1 MADFAD
7 TPELFASPLPPTG
20 TILINDRC
28 LIRTRD
34 RHRIVVVAGVPLAHY
49 TVGDRMAEAYAM
61 VCLVEQGWAD
71 QNDVAQALGYSRR
84 TLHRYQ
90 LRFEEG
96 GLPALGRP
104 GGYPKGRPRL
114 PPSRLSRL
122 RELKSRGLS
131 NCEIARRLCVT
142 ETSIRKLLKRL
153 GLGKVEVLPPQ
164 LPFPPEASNPK
175 LSPFS
180 GAGPVGDADAGLAG
194 ADPKLSP
201 FSTDEIPV
209 SLDTDPMDRRRD
221 RLFAFLGLL
230 DDAAP
235 LFESKE
241 GVPHAGLLLAIPAI
255 LQSGVLDCAR
265 TIYSS
270 IGPAFFGLR
279 TSIVTLLLMAL
290 LRIKRPEGLKER
302 VPQDLGRV
310 LGLDRAPEVKTLRRK
325 LARLG
330 SFGRATDFGRIL
342 ARHRVA
348 RRGVALGFLY
358 VDGHVR
364 VYHGEKTLPKAHV
377 TRMRIALPAT
387 TDYWV
392 NDRDGEP
399 LFVVTAEANQG
410 LCQMLPQIL
419 AEIRPLV
426 GDRRVTVVFD
436 RGGWSPILFQ
446 KLITDGFHFM
456 TYRKGRSRKVARSC
470 FRKHVTR
477 VEGRRVHYHLA
488 DQRIRLLKGALRLRQ
503 VTRLSKD
510 GHQTPIVT
518 SRRDL
523 SAARVAYRMFNRW
536 RQENFF
542 KYLREEYALDALAD
556 YASEPADP
564 DRDVPNPARRDL
576 DEAIRAARA
585 ALHRAAA
592 ELGGQALLNEEA
604 RRPTMRGFKI
614 AHAGMSNQVKGA
626 LERLMRLRARRAK
639 LPPRIP
645 VKQITQG
652 AVVKLATE
660 RKHLTNL
667 LKMVAYQVESDLV
680 QMIRPGYS
688 RADQEGRTLVQ
699 SMLASA
705 ADLAVTKTELRVTLA
720 PLSSSHKT
728 RVLQRLCEDLDQT
741 NTAFPGTRLRLRFA
755 VHFGP
760 KGQKGDTSG

>member
-1 MADFAD
+1 MPDIANN
-7 TPELFASPLPPTG
+7 PELFPSPLPPTG

-104 GGYPKGRPRL
+104 RGYPKGRRRL
-114 PPSRLSRL
+114 SPSRLTRL
-122 RELKSRGLS
+122 RGLKSQGLS
-131 NCEIARRLCVT
+131 NRQIAHQLGVT
-142 ETSIRKLLKRL
+142 EKAIRKALKRL
-153 GLGKVEVLPPQ
+153 GWEASDTIQPEI
-164 LPFPPEASNPK
+164 PFSSEASNPK

-180 GAGPVGDADAGLAG
+180 EAGPVGDAGPGRTG

-201 FSTDEIPV
+201 FSTDEVPV

-265 TIYSS
+265 TIYGS

-330 SFGRATDFGRIL
+330 SFGRATDFGRAL
-342 ARHRVA
+342 SRHRVA
-348 RRGVALGFLY
+348 QRGAALGFLY

-399 LFVVTAEANQG
+399 FFVVTAEANQG
-410 LCQMLPQIL
+410 LCHMLPRIL
-419 AEIRPLV
+419 AEVRPLV
-426 GDRRVTVVFD
+426 GKRRITVVFD

-470 FRKHVTR
+470 FRKHETR
-477 VEGRRVHYHLA
+477 VEGRRVHYQLA
-488 DQRIRLLKGALRLRQ
+488 DQGIRLLKGALRLRQ

-518 SRRDL
+518 TRRDL

-564 DRDVPNPARRDL
+564 NRDVPNPARRDL

-645 VKQITQG
+645 VKQVTPG

-680 QMIRPGYS
+680 QTIRPGYK

-728 RVLQRLCEDLDQT
+728 RVLHRLCEDLDHT

-755 VHFGP
+755 VQPGP
-760 KGQKGDTSG
+760 IGRKGDIST